1 MFETIASSPSQAVYD
16 SLISTAMP
24 PLSGILTKPPSLEDM
39 SSASVAVELVNA
51 IMRGRKTDLGEQLG
65 PNIWPALF
73 HCMLTTEDSDTV
85 QVRIFLLILLSA
97 VAND

>member
-1 MFETIASSPSQAVYD
+1 
-16 SLISTAMP
+16 
-24 PLSGILTKPPSLEDM
+24 M

-85 QVRIFLLILLSA
+85 QVRNLCIKSLICSC
-97 VAND
+97 

>member
-1 MFETIASSPSQAVYD
+1 
-16 SLISTAMP
+16 MP